1 MKVWLLILTLGLACC
16 WAAAPVLAAPR
27 PQLEQAK
34 AAYAARYAVDK
45 GWKYFDRGDLA
56 GALRRF
62 HQATIIDPAFAPGYF
77 GKAFVYSRQ
86 KRWDLA
92 ETNYLKT
99 MELAPEFTHAYGNLA
114 VVYWSQG
121 KVAMAAPYVRRAL
134 ELAPTDPMVQE
145 NAAYYFFYSAN
156 YDAAWRHLKKAKAL
170 GARPDPN
177 FVKDLRARLSNS
189 N

>member
-1 MKVWLLILTLGLACC
+1 MKVRLLFLTLGMALC

-27 PQLEQAK
+27 PMLEPTK
-34 AAYAARYAVDK
+34 ADYAARYAVEK

-62 HQATIIDPAFAPGYF
+62 HQATIIDPSFAPGYF

-99 MELAPEFTHAYGNLA
+99 MELAPEFPHAYGNLA

-121 KVAMAAPYVRRAL
+121 KVAMAAPYVRRSL
-134 ELAPTDPMVQE
+134 ELAPGDPMVQE

-156 YDAAWRHLKKAKAL
+156 YDAAWRHLKRAQKL
-170 GARPDPN
+170 GARPDPA
-177 FVKDLRARLSNS
+177 FVRDLRAHLSNS